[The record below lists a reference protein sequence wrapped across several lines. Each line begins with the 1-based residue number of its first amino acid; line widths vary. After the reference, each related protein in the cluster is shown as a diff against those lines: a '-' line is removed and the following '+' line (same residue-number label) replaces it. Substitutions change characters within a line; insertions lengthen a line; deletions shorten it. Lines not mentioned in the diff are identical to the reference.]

1 MDNRKTDR
9 VAPDRTSWMT
19 AIAATLLI
27 MLVSMD
33 LFMMPIAT
41 SALVKEFNTDA
52 GMVQGVV
59 SLFALLLAAL
69 TILGGKLGDILGKKK
84 VFMTGIGLYGVAA
97 AVTAL
102 APNTLFLTTGFSII
116 RSVAVAL
123 AVPASVSLIIASYT
137 DEDQRGQAFAMYGV
151 GAMTAGLVAPL
162 LMGLMADKVSW
173 RVPFGLEV
181 LIALAAIVLSRQITE
196 TPKVKTK
203 VDGVGTV
210 LAFFSFGAIV
220 LGGMLG
226 GPYGWWNMRRPF
238 KVAGMALNPLDL
250 SPAALLFLIGVVGMV
265 LLTSHVNR
273 REEQK
278 APALFSMKLFDNR
291 TYAVTT
297 LMVVVFFLLNGALP
311 FVVPV
316 FLQEAVKFDGSKTG
330 MVMATFMIGAL
341 IASLGSGRLL
351 ARLQPRVLMQMA
363 LLVIVAGFFWLSFVV
378 SPRLTVLTVAF
389 PMFVVGLGFGT
400 VFAQVP
406 NIQLSR
412 LPDVLQGEG
421 SGLAETCK
429 GVGVGLG
436 TSLIGSVMFGLALS
450 GMVDT
455 VALQTQVE
463 LSPKERSTLI
473 LQIEDDTVPHEVEQF
488 VSERV
493 PNLKQIMQTAYVK
506 AFQTTLGVLTGIVLL
521 ALIVASFIPNLR
533 TENNEKKIGVIV
545 APIKRPLS
553 IENTSPSQKMMSF
566 FAGSVSS
573 LE

>member
-1 MDNRKTDR
+1 
-9 VAPDRTSWMT
+9 MT

-41 SALVKEFNTDA
+41 SALVKAFDTDA
-52 GMVQGVV
+52 GMVQGAI
-59 SLFALLLAAL
+59 SLFALLLASL

-84 VFMTGIGLYGVAA
+84 VFMTGVALYGVAA

-102 APNTLFLTTGFSII
+102 APNPLFLTAGFSII

-123 AVPASVSLIIASYT
+123 AVPASVALIIASYA
-137 DEDQRGQAFAMYGV
+137 DEGQRGQAFAVYGV

-162 LMGLMADKVSW
+162 LMGLMADKLSW

-181 LIALAAIVLSRQITE
+181 LIALAAVMLSRQISE
-196 TPKVKTK
+196 TDKVNTK
-203 VDGVGTV
+203 VDGVGTL
-210 LAFFSFGAIV
+210 LAFCSFGALV

-238 KVAGMALNPLDL
+238 EVAGLSLNPLGL
-250 SPAALLFLIGVVGMV
+250 SPAALLFAIGGVGMI
-265 LLTSHVNR
+265 LLTGHVNR
-273 REEQK
+273 REERK
-278 APALFSMKLFDNR
+278 APALFSMRLFDNR

-316 FLQEAVKFDGSKTG
+316 FLQEAAEFDGSKTG
-330 MVMATFMIGAL
+330 IVMATFMVGAL

-351 ARLQPRVLMQMA
+351 LRLQPRLLMQVA
-363 LLVIVAGFFWLSFVV
+363 LLVIVVGFFWLSTTV
-378 SPRLTVLTVAF
+378 SPRLTVTTVAL

-412 LPDVLQGEG
+412 LVEALQGEG

-436 TSLIGSVMFGLALS
+436 TSLIGSVMFGLALG

-463 LSPKERSTLI
+463 LSPGERSALI
-473 LQIEDDTVPHEVEQF
+473 LQIEDDTVPREVEQF
-488 VSERV
+488 VSNKV
-493 PNLKQIMQTAYVK
+493 PNLKGIMQGAYVK
-506 AFQTTLGVLTGIVLL
+506 AFQTTLGVLTGIVLV
-521 ALIVASFIPNLR
+521 ALTVASFIPSVR
-533 TENNEKKIGVIV
+533 EKRAVTSD
-545 APIKRPLS
+545 A
-553 IENTSPSQKMMSF
+553 NTSPIRPT
-566 FAGSVSS
+566 A
-573 LE
+573 

>member
-1 MDNRKTDR
+1 VDWVISMDNQKSGTMT
-9 VAPDRTSWMT
+9 PGRTSWMT

-27 MLVSMD
+27 ILVSMD

-41 SALVKEFNTDA
+41 SALVKAFDTNA
-52 GMVQGVV
+52 GMVQGTI
-59 SLFALLLAAL
+59 SLFALLLAAM

-84 VFMTGIGLYGVAA
+84 VFMLGIGLYGVAA

-102 APNTLFLTTGFSII
+102 APLPFVLIAGFSII
-116 RSVAVAL
+116 RAAAVAL
-123 AVPASVSLIIASYT
+123 AVPASVALIIAGYA
-137 DEDQRGQAFAMYGV
+137 DEGQRGQAFAIYGV

-162 LMGLMADKVSW
+162 LMGFMADKVSW

-181 LIALAAIVLSRQITE
+181 LIALVAVVLSRQITE
-196 TPKVKTK
+196 TPKVKTQI
-203 VDGVGTV
+203 DGIGTV
-210 LAFFSFGAIV
+210 LAFLSFGAIV

-238 KVAGMALNPLDL
+238 EIAGMTLNPIGL
-250 SPAALLFLIGVVGMV
+250 SPAALLFAIGGVGIV
-265 LLTSHVNR
+265 LLTSHITR
-273 REEQK
+273 REERK
-278 APALFSMKLFDNR
+278 APALFSMELFDNR

-316 FLQEAVKFDGSKTG
+316 FLQEAVEFDGSKTG
-330 MVMATFMIGAL
+330 MVMAVFMIGAL

-351 ARLQPRVLMQMA
+351 MRMQPRVLMQMA
-363 LLVIVAGFFWLSFVV
+363 LLVIVAGLFWLSTVV
-378 SPRLTVLTVAF
+378 SPSLGVLTVAL

-406 NIQLSR
+406 NIQLSG
-412 LPDVLQGEG
+412 LPDALQGEG

-436 TSLIGSVMFGLALS
+436 TSLIGSVMFGLAL
-450 GMVDT
+450 GAMVDT

-463 LSPKERSTLI
+463 LSTKERSTLI
-473 LQIEDDTVPHEVEQF
+473 LQIEDDTVPREVEQF
-488 VSERV
+488 VSEKV
-493 PNLKQIMQTAYVK
+493 PNLKEIMQAAYVS

-521 ALIVASFIPNLR
+521 ALIVASFIPSAR
-533 TENNEKKIGVIV
+533 KK
-545 APIKRPLS
+545 
-553 IENTSPSQKMMSF
+553 TSGQSEAK
-566 FAGSVSS
+566 G
-573 LE
+573 